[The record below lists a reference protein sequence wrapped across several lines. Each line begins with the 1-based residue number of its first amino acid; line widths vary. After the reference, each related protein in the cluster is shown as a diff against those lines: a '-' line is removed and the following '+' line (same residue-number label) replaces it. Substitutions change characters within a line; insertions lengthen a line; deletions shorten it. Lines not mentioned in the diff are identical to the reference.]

1 MDEALKEKAKALAQ
15 AVKES
20 DVFRAWQQ
28 ARAEL
33 EQRAA
38 AQIMLRDLQRAQAEI
53 MRKVQAGQPVG
64 PEEEERYRRTLETV
78 AYNPY
83 VAAVLQA
90 EQALGQLLAEVNE
103 VIAEELGLGEAEGE
117 GTDGGSGG
125 SAGGGGRGP
134 GEGSGEG
141 DEPRSRLWVPGRP

>member
-15 AVKES
+15 AVQES

-103 VIAEELGLGEAEGE
+103 VIAEELGLEI
-117 GTDGGSGG
+117 
-125 SAGGGGRGP
+125 GRASCRARG
-134 GEGSGEG
+134 
-141 DEPRSRLWVPGRP
+141 W

>member
-53 MRKVQAGQPVG
+53 MRKVRASQPVG
-64 PEEEERYRRTLETV
+64 QKRRSGTAARWEV
-78 AYNPY
+78 AYNRT
-83 VAAVLQA
+83 AAVLQA
-90 EQALGQLLAEVNE
+90 EQALGQLLASQRGHRQ
-103 VIAEELGLGEAEGE
+103 ELGLGRPRAKAP
-117 GTDGGSGG
+117 DGGPRCHRCGRSGAG
-125 SAGGGGRGP
+125 SGRTSAGLWFPGGRKTG
-134 GEGSGEG
+134 
-141 DEPRSRLWVPGRP
+141 